1 MSELRLG
8 AFEMPAGKLGDEN
21 PLPPLFPP
29 SQFATYA
36 AMNAHVPAETGL
48 LGYGTGIGRM
58 PYCLQDN
65 YDRRRRKRSFKVA
78 ILENDCLRATFLL
91 ELGGRLWS
99 LYHKK
104 ANRELLYV
112 NPVFQ
117 PANIAMRDAWFS
129 GGIEWNAVLRAHTPF
144 TCSPVFAARVEGGG
158 GMGVPPMSS
167 RGMGVPPMSSSVR
180 SIRPQGEEDH
190 GQDAHATTSP
200 VLRLYEWERI
210 RGLPYQIDFHLPDGS
225 QWLLVRVR
233 LTNPYDEVTPNYW
246 WSNVAVPEIDGG
258 RMIIPGDSV
267 YTYNRRRGYGKRA
280 IVADSMYPQNAL
292 HGSFEQF
299 FHIPSGRRP
308 FMTQLDRE
316 GKGLIQCSTANFR
329 GRKFFVWG
337 QGQGGKRWQEFLS
350 VPGRPYLEMQAGLA
364 PSQAVCLPM
373 PAKSQWSW
381 LEAYGLMEADPA
393 AAHNPDFDVAWRH
406 VHDRLDAALPAEFL
420 EREHMRL
427 APIADMAPTEIL
439 HRGSGWGALERR
451 RRQAMN
457 EPPFC
462 GPEMPFD
469 DQSLGEAQ
477 QPWLALLTKG
487 QFPCPAPTDPPKA
500 WMVQSQWRDILQQ
513 SLGSTGFPACAN
525 PNHGLERPCHQQR
538 HQSNWFACLHL
549 GTMLAAGKQFD
560 AARAA
565 LEQSLQLAPSAWAY
579 RNLAELHRHLGDFD
593 KAAELYF
600 KALELAPDLAALAI
614 ESFNMLINTG
624 RAKQVAQLAAN
635 LGDKLLK
642 VGRIQVLL
650 AKAAVESGNL
660 EDAEKLLASKISL
673 PDVREGE
680 RILTDLWFDLHER
693 KLSAATGK
701 PIDDELRAQ
710 VRKQFPAP
718 AYLDFRM
725 AEE

>member
-8 AFEMPAGKLGDEN
+8 TFEMPAGKLGDDN

-29 SQFATYA
+29 SQYTTYA
-36 AMNAHVPAETGL
+36 ASNIPVPPENWFG
-48 LGYGTGIGRM
+48 GYGTNIGRM

-99 LYHKK
+99 LYHKQ

-117 PANIAMRDAWFS
+117 PANLAMRDAWFS
-129 GGIEWNAVLRAHTPF
+129 GGVEWNAAVRAHTPF
-144 TCSPVFAARVEGGG
+144 TCSPIFAARVDGDDG
-158 GMGVPPMSS
+158 
-167 RGMGVPPMSSSVR
+167 
-180 SIRPQGEEDH
+180 
-190 GQDAHATTSP
+190 SP

-210 RGLPYQIDFHLPDGS
+210 RGVPYQIDFHLPDGS

-233 LTNPYDEVTPNYW
+233 LTNPYDEVIPTYW
-246 WSNVAVPEIDGG
+246 WSNVAIPELDGG

-267 YTYNRRRGYGKRA
+267 YTWTRQRGYGTRP
-280 IVADSMYPQNAL
+280 IIADSMYPKNAV

-299 FHIPSGRRP
+299 FHIPADRRP
-308 FMTQLDRE
+308 FMMQADRE
-316 GKGLIQCSTANFR
+316 GTGLIQCSTANFR

-337 QGQGGKRWQEFLS
+337 QWQGGKRWQEFLS
-350 VPGRPYLEMQAGLA
+350 VPGRPYFEMQAGLA
-364 PSQAVCLPM
+364 PSQNVCLPM
-373 PAKSQWSW
+373 PAKAQWSW

-406 VHDRLDAALPAEFL
+406 VHDRLDAALPIEFL

-427 APIADMAPTEIL
+427 APVADRPPSEIL

-451 RRQAMN
+451 RRLAMG
-457 EPPFC
+457 EPAFC
-462 GPEMPFD
+462 GSATPFD

-477 QPWLALLTKG
+477 EPWLSLLTKG
-487 QFPCPAPTDPPKA
+487 EFTCPSPAQPPKA
-500 WMVQSQWRDILQQ
+500 WMIQSQWRDMLQQ
-513 SLGSTGFPACAN
+513 SLRRSGIPARQDTQPA
-525 PNHGLERPCHQQR
+525 E
-538 HQSNWFACLHL
+538 NWFAYLHL
-549 GTMLAAGKQFD
+549 GTMLAADKQFD
-560 AARAA
+560 AARIA
-565 LEQSLQLAPSAWAY
+565 LEKSLQLSPSAWAY
-579 RNLAELHRHLGDFD
+579 RNLGELHRHLGDFD
-593 KAAELYF
+593 KAAEFHF
-600 KALELAPDLAALAI
+600 KALELMPDMPALAI
-614 ESFNMLINTG
+614 ECFNMLINTG
-624 RAKQVAQLAAN
+624 RANQVAQLAAKIS
-635 LGDKLLK
+635 DKLLK
-642 VGRIQVLL
+642 HGRIQVLL

-660 EDAEKLLASKISL
+660 EAAEKLLASKISL

-680 RILTDLWFDLHER
+680 RILTDLWFALHER
-693 KLSAATGK
+693 KLAAATGK
-701 PIDDELRAQ
+701 PIDDELRAK
-710 VRKQFPAP
+710 VRKEFPPP